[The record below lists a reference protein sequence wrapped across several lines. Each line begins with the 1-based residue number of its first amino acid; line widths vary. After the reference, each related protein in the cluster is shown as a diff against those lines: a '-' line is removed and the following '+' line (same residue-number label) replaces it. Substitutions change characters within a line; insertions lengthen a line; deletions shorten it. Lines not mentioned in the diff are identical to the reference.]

1 MSAKWVPVFL
11 SLRVSWVAMLYDG
24 VVASGVFSLFVE
36 VLRCGLRKEFTH
48 VCQTHTVFCC
58 L

>member
-36 VLRCGLRKEFTH
+36 VLKMRIT
-48 VCQTHTVFCC
+48 
-58 L
+58 

>member
-24 VVASGVFSLFVE
+24 VVASGVFSLLVE
-36 VLRCGLRKEFTH
+36 VLKMRIT
-48 VCQTHTVFCC
+48 
-58 L
+58 